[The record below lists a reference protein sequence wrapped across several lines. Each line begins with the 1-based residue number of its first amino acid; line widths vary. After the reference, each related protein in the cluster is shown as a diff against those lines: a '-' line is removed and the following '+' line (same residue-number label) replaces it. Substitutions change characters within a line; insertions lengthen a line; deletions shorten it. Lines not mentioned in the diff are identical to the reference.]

1 MLLIRFKSKIK
12 YLINV
17 TCSGVLG
24 IVSFLYTNTYK
35 PYVKAGQLRKK
46 GKRPHVRGVA
56 MNPVDH
62 PHGGNTSGGRCSI
75 SIYGVLSKGFK
86 TRKKKKEYFNFI
98 INEILLKTNFYYF
111 R

>member
-1 MLLIRFKSKIK
+1 
-12 YLINV
+12 
-17 TCSGVLG
+17 
-24 IVSFLYTNTYK
+24 
-35 PYVKAGQLRKK
+35 
-46 GKRPHVRGVA
+46 

-86 TRKKKKEYFNFI
+86 TRKKKEYFNFI